1 MGFNCCSK
9 AFMMTLEVPNPGISE
24 RFTYQLRTSW
34 VRKDPKWLYNWVT
47 SGLTESQVI
56 GVPPEGLLF
65 FTLEAAI
72 FGGNFEPCSNGR
84 PKSCPYRRLGQ
95 AVTFLS
101 DSRLTWANLPSNA
114 HCVNFGWQT
123 GQLMQ
128 AHQQLSKREGTV
140 SSQSKMIIVWF
151 GWWYLTGG
159 GALMVWSDP
168 PINSRVVY
176 KARDTWT
183 LAHCKLLQ
191 PSASRWLYDALCLE
205 FFTSPSFFRI
215 SVSAQVILLQAYGPT
230 DLLRTFHVNFG
241 TCPIRATSN
250 DFDPRIQLPSSRAMV
265 PLKSWVL
272 LN

>member
-9 AFMMTLEVPNPGISE
+9 GFMMTLEVPNPGISE
-24 RFTYQLRTSW
+24 RFTMFYLSAENLLGQ
-34 VRKDPKWLYNWVT
+34 KGPKVTNWVT
-47 SGLTESQVI
+47 SGLTEMGQVI
-56 GVPPEGLLF
+56 GVPKGWYFSLLNQPF
-65 FTLEAAI
+65 LGVE
-72 FGGNFEPCSNGR
+72 NFEPCSNGQS

-101 DSRLTWANLPSNA
+101 HDSRLTWANLPSNA
-114 HCVNFGWQT
+114 QCVNFGWQT

-176 KARDTWT
+176 KAGDTWT

-191 PSASRWLYDALCLE
+191 PSASRWLYAWNS
-205 FFTSPSFFRI
+205 SP
-215 SVSAQVILLQAYGPT
+215 
-230 DLLRTFHVNFG
+230 H
-241 TCPIRATSN
+241 
-250 DFDPRIQLPSSRAMV
+250 
-265 PLKSWVL
+265 PLFSGSL
-272 LN
+272 